1 MLEELKEQEQ
11 LEKFELLADRLSE
24 DGYAVIDNF
33 ISIQQVRDLL
43 EVLNHHQEQG
53 TFKKAGIGTADQFQ
67 VDKQVRGDYIRWIE
81 PSQALP
87 PTRVFLNRMDELMR
101 YINRTCYLGLKD
113 YEFHF
118 TVYPPGTIYQRHI
131 DQFQI
136 NDHRQLSCIL
146 YLNEDWLP
154 EHGGKLRLYLPKEDG
169 SEEEID
175 VLPVAGRL
183 ACFRSNL
190 LPHEVLP
197 ATRHRY
203 SLTGWLKDQLN
214 ELPFL

>member
-1 MLEELKEQEQ
+1 MEELEEHLQQ
-11 LEKFELLADRLSE
+11 FELLADKLSE
-24 DGYAVIDNF
+24 DGYAIIDNF
-33 ISIQQVRDLL
+33 ISKQQIRDLL
-43 EVLNHHQEQG
+43 AVLNHHQEQG
-53 TFKKAGIGTADQFQ
+53 TFKKAGIGASDQYQ

-118 TVYPPGTIYQRHI
+118 TVYPPGTVYKRHI
-131 DQFQI
+131 DQFQT

-154 EHGGKLRLYLPKEDG
+154 EHGGNLRLYLPKVDG